1 MFKIFKKNYK
11 LESLQL
17 KYEQVNNEL
26 NDKRDTL
33 SQVLEKNGKLD
44 QQISKLDRQLNETK
58 HSLIQSESVIDE
70 LTHYKSETIQKSE
83 ELIKLKHEHDT
94 EKSRREKAET
104 KIDELRE
111 EYKRIKQRLNKLQ
124 EENADLKKEYVES
137 TNQLQGVK
145 SKLDFISDIGHTE
158 LEKNTALQD
167 QLSEAK
173 KRLELTEMKCTSYS
187 QKFDILLKRYE
198 TRKVKQKNKIERLW

>member
-1 MFKIFKKNYK
+1 MQTKFEI
-11 LESLQL
+11 
-17 KYEQVNNEL
+17 VNNEL
-26 NDKRDTL
+26 NDKRETL
-33 SQVLEKNGKLD
+33 SQILEKNGKLD
-44 QQISKLDRQLNETK
+44 QQISNLDRQLNETK
-58 HSLIQSESVIDE
+58 HSLIQSENVINE
-70 LTHYKSETIQKSE
+70 LSHYKSETLLKSE
-83 ELIKLKHEHDT
+83 EKIKIKHDYDS
-94 EKSRREKAET
+94 EKLRREKAES
-104 KIDELRE
+104 KVEELKE
-111 EYKRIKQRLNKLQ
+111 EYKKLKQRANRLQ
-124 EENADLKKEYVES
+124 EENDEIKKENVEN

-173 KRLELTEMKCTSYS
+173 KKLELTEMKCTSYS

>member
-1 MFKIFKKNYK
+1 
-11 LESLQL
+11 
-17 KYEQVNNEL
+17 
-26 NDKRDTL
+26 L

-58 HSLIQSESVIDE
+58 HSLIQTEKIINE
-70 LTHYKSETIQKSE
+70 LTHFKSETLAKSE
-83 ELIKLKHEHDT
+83 EIIKIKHDFEN
-94 EKSRREKAET
+94 EKIRREKAEQ

-111 EYKRIKQRLNKLQ
+111 ECKKLKQRAAKLQ
-124 EENADLKKEYVES
+124 DENEEIKKENVEN

-167 QLSEAK
+167 QLSETK
-173 KRLELTEMKCTSYS
+173 KKLELTEMKCTSYS

-198 TRKVKQKNKIERLW
+198 TRKVKQKNKIERLWLV

>member
-1 MFKIFKKNYK
+1 MSNFIKLSK
-11 LESLQL
+11 LESLQT
-17 KYEQVNNEL
+17 KYELLNNEL
-26 NDKRDTL
+26 NDKRETL

-44 QQISKLDRQLNETK
+44 QQISKLDRQLNEAK
-58 HSLIQSESVIDE
+58 HSLIQTENVINE
-70 LTHYKSETIQKSE
+70 LTHFKSETLAKSE
-83 ELIKLKHEHDT
+83 EIIKIKHDFDN
-94 EKSRREKAET
+94 EKIRCAKAEA
-104 KIDELRE
+104 KIEELRDE
-111 EYKRIKQRLNKLQ
+111 CKKLRQRAAKLQ
-124 EENADLKKEYVES
+124 EENEEIKKENVEN

-173 KRLELTEMKCTSYS
+173 KKLELTEMKCTSYS

-198 TRKVKQKNKIERLW
+198 TRKIKQKSKIERLW